1 MDTQSTATPQNE
13 TAAEES
19 REIPHDG
26 GTSQVSC
33 EPRIPSGHV
42 SSFEVALQN
51 YNVDRT
57 SDTRAQQLA
66 AAVMRGMTAP
76 FYKVISYLAPTTDD
90 VLTAYDQLMTFADRC
105 YAAVYNGPYPE
116 EAPRAL
122 HFLMSVDMR
131 RLQERESIR
140 QSPPSAWL
148 TLDQALHE
156 AERAYT
162 MLYVSLDYHIPEQ
175 WSSA

>member
-1 MDTQSTATPQNE
+1 MDTQATPTPQNGNGN
-13 TAAEES
+13 EES
-19 REIPHDG
+19 QETPHDG
-26 GTSQVSC
+26 GRSQVSC
-33 EPRIPSGHV
+33 EPRIPPGQV
-42 SSFEVALQN
+42 SSFEVALRN
-51 YNVDRT
+51 FNIDKT
-57 SDTRAQQLA
+57 SDTRAQELA

-76 FYKVISYLAPTTDD
+76 FYRLICYLAPATDD
-90 VLTAYDQLMTFADRC
+90 VLTAYDQLITFADRC

-131 RLQERESIR
+131 RLQERESIG
-140 QSPPSAWL
+140 QSLPSAWL

-162 MLYVSLDYHIPEQ
+162 MLYVSLDYHIPER
-175 WSSA
+175 WP

>member
-1 MDTQSTATPQNE
+1 MDTQSTPTPQNGN
-13 TAAEES
+13 ADEES
-19 REIPHDG
+19 RGILQNGVSPHDA
-26 GTSQVSC
+26 GT
-33 EPRIPSGHV
+33 PTIPPGQV
-42 SSFEVALQN
+42 SSFEVALRN
-51 YNVDRT
+51 FNVDRT